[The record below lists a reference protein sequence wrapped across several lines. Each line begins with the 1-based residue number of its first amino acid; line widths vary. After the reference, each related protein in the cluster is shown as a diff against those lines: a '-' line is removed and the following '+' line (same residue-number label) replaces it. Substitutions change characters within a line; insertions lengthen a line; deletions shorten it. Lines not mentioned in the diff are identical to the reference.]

1 MAYRESVGALDFRF
15 HRGGVHLP
23 ELKLWLDAHEAIGPE
38 ELAFVS
44 HAHSDHTARHARV
57 LFTPPTQALMRS
69 RVSGEREEIML
80 EYGQRVGLPEFP
92 DAAVTLVPAGHILGS
107 AMILV
112 EAGGESLLYTGDFK
126 LRRGLAAEVCEP
138 RKADKLIMETTFGL
152 PKYVFPP
159 STEVMKGIVRFCR
172 EALDHGEIPVLL
184 GYSLGKCQEM
194 LCGLMDAGLPIMLHP
209 HVAKLTAIYSR
220 FGVNFPAYE
229 ELDPAGAATY
239 VVLAPPGV
247 SLVALQRNRPPL
259 RTAMLTGWALDAG
272 AQFQY
277 RAGKAFPL
285 SDHADFQDL
294 LEFVRL
300 VEPRE
305 VFTLHGFA
313 AEFAATLRQQ
323 GIAAQALG
331 AVEQM
336 DLGFGSPSTPTPL
349 VSPIEAVVGEASSA
363 GLSDCDPASFGGFAQ
378 ACAKIATAAT
388 KPEKSACV
396 AAYLRTVSEGDL
408 AIVTRWFC
416 GTFTAPA
423 VRQPTPL
430 GWAALRP
437 ALCAAAGID
446 EAKLQQAC
454 LQYGD
459 SAEAI
464 ATLLGAI
471 DSSVQAH
478 RRLRSRSV
486 IQMAASF
493 EELARAQSLA
503 RKRLL
508 ATNLFQQSSALEA
521 KFLVKLFSGDLRIG
535 LSESVLDQAV
545 AEAFGVAVGAVARA
559 HWLAGDLGEIACLAK
574 SGRLGEV
581 LLRPLRPI
589 RPMFGADKPNP
600 VEAARDIRRWPAS
613 SSDTGSLPGI
623 AWLEKETGGIRCQIH
638 KCGSSVA
645 VYSVELKDITGALPG
660 LVANLRRLEFDAIF
674 EGEVSVFEDGSLVSL
689 AKLQKR
695 SESGQDDLFSPVDN
709 SMRLTVFDLLWL
721 DGAPLIDDR
730 LVERRAWLES
740 LAWPDTFSLSNLQR
754 IQSADEI
761 DEVLAPSAS
770 GSWRIRN
777 PSGLY
782 RAGQNIEAWLSVEE
796 KLSPTVK
803 TR

>member
-1 MAYRESVGALDFRF
+1 MGALDFRF

-69 RVSGEREEIML
+69 RVSGEREEIVVQ
-80 EYGQRVGLPEFP
+80 YGQRLALPDFP
-92 DAAVTLVPAGHILGS
+92 DAAVTLLPAGHILGS

-159 STEVMKGIVRFCR
+159 ATEVMKAIVRFCR

-209 HVAKLTAIYSR
+209 HAAKLTAIYSR

-285 SDHADFQDL
+285 SDHADFPDL

-313 AEFAATLRQQ
+313 AEFAATLRQR

-336 DLGFGSPSTPTPL
+336 DLGFGSPSSPTPV
-349 VSPIEAVVGEASSA
+349 VSSTEVVMGESA
-363 GLSDCDPASFGGFAQ
+363 LAGHSDYDPASFAGFVA
-378 ACAKIATAAT
+378 ACAKILAAQT
-388 KPEKSACV
+388 KPEKSACL
-396 AAYLRTVSEGDL
+396 AAYLRTLSEADL
-408 AIVTRWFC
+408 AFVTGWFC
-416 GTFTAPA
+416 SAFAAPA
-423 VRQPTPL
+423 VRRPMPL
-430 GWAALRP
+430 GWAVLRP
-437 ALCAAAGID
+437 ALCAAAGTD

-464 ATLLGAI
+464 AALLGAN
-471 DSSVQAH
+471 DLNANGLG
-478 RRLRSRSV
+478 RGRSRSLA
-486 IQMAASF
+486 QMAASF
-493 EELARAQSLA
+493 EELANAQSPA
-503 RKRLL
+503 RKRVL
-508 ATNLFQQSSALEA
+508 ATTLFQHSTGLEA

-535 LSESVLDQAV
+535 LAESVLDQAV
-545 AEAFGVAVGAVARA
+545 ADAFGVAVASVARA
-559 HWLAGDLGEIACLAK
+559 RWLSGDFGVTGRLAK
-574 SGRLGEV
+574 SGGLGEAV
-581 LLRPLRPI
+581 LRPFSPI
-589 RPMFGADKPNP
+589 RPMLGANEPNA
-600 VEAARDIRRWPAS
+600 VEATRQVRRWPALEGNIAS
-613 SSDTGSLPGI
+613 VSGI
-623 AWLEKETGGIRCQIH
+623 AWIENETGGIRCQIH
-638 KCGSSVA
+638 KHGDRVA
-645 VYSVELKDITGALPG
+645 LYSTDLKDITGALPG
-660 LVANLRRLEFDAIF
+660 LVAILRRLEFDAIF
-674 EGEVSVFEDGSLVSL
+674 EGEVSVFEGDGLISL
-689 AKLQKR
+689 AHLQKR
-695 SESGQDDLFSPVDN
+695 SESGQDDLFSPFDN

-721 DGAPLIDDR
+721 DGAPLIDDD
-730 LVERRAWLES
+730 LAERRGWMES
-740 LAWPDTFSLSNLQR
+740 LAWPDNVALSTLR
-754 IQSADEI
+754 KFQSADEM
-761 DEVLAPSAS
+761 EGALAPLTG

-777 PSGLY
+777 PTGLY
-782 RAGQNIEAWLSVEE
+782 RAGQNVGAWVSVDE
-796 KLSPTVK
+796 KLSSNVK